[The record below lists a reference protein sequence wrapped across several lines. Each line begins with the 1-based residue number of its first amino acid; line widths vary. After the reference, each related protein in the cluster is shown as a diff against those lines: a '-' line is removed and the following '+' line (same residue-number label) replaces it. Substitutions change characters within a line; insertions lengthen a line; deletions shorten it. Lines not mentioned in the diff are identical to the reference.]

1 MTKKYSIEELEKAT
15 GLIYHALNIY
25 LGRYEFSHIERER
38 MGRKV
43 YFTNVSHDDIE
54 RLIDLKNK
62 RRPPNDPQ
70 LDIINHYGYKNQ
82 LLKLVEELRELEQ
95 VIIYHPEDEEHLI
108 EEIADVKNLIEQI
121 SKFKNWQIKIEREK
135 QFKIKRQKIRM
146 QNENN

>member
-1 MTKKYSIEELEKAT
+1 MTKKYYIDELMKVT
-15 GLIYHALNIY
+15 GLTYHTLNMY
-25 LGRYEFSHIERER
+25 LGRFEFSHIGKERES
-38 MGRKV
+38 KKI
-43 YFTNVSHDDIE
+43 YYTNVSHDDVQ

-70 LDIINHYGYKNQ
+70 MDIINHYGYKNQ

-121 SKFKNWQIKIEREK
+121 AKFKNWQLKIEREK
-135 QFKIKRQKIRM
+135 NFKITRQIMRM